1 MVQHVNPAVINPLIR
16 VLSTAYWYRD
26 ELRDFLVVAT
36 GDRSLIFRYPW
47 HDKTMSKRDLAR
59 ALVHDLTENQ
69 HKYRDVLVR
78 LILTAA
84 DMPDPV
90 ALKHLEDGAKKYQMA
105 REAIDVLR
113 PLVEPYRKEQEEI
126 TEFQRRLQT
135 RKDIDAFRQ
144 HTNQMI
150 DDLRAKFIESEKMA
164 AQPRGYA
171 LEGILKELFEVFNLE
186 ARRPFTAY
194 GEQIDGA
201 FTLAGTDYIVEAKW
215 QAKPIAAGDVTE
227 FAGKVTRRLDNTLG
241 LFVSMSGFQASVPDL
256 VARTGRHSVLLMD
269 GSDLMAVLERRLPL
283 DELITRKKRHAAE
296 TGDIQ
301 LSVWSILSEL

>member
-1 MVQHVNPAVINPLIR
+1 MAQQVNPALINPLIR
-16 VLSTAYWYRD
+16 VLSTAYWYRN
-26 ELRDFLVVAT
+26 ELRDFLIVAT
-36 GDRSLIFRYPW
+36 GDRSLVFRYPW
-47 HDKTMSKRDLAR
+47 QDKSMSKRDLAT
-59 ALVHDLTENQ
+59 ALVHDLTQNQ
-69 HKYRDVLVR
+69 DKYRDVLVQ

-90 ALKHLEDGAKKYQMA
+90 SLKHLEDGARKYQMA
-105 REAIDVLR
+105 REAIDVFH
-113 PLVEPYRKEQEEI
+113 PMVEPYRKEQEEI

-135 RKDIDAFRQ
+135 QKDIDEFRR

-150 DDLRAKFIESEKMA
+150 DDLKVKFLESEKMA

-171 LEGILKELFEVFNLE
+171 LEGILNELFEVFNLE
-186 ARRPFTAY
+186 SRRPFTAY
-194 GEQIDGA
+194 GEQIDGS
-201 FTLAGTDYIVEAKW
+201 FTLSGTDYILEAKW

-241 LFVSMSGFQASVPDL
+241 LFISMSGFQKSVPDL

-269 GSDLMAVLERRLPL
+269 GGDLMAVLDRRIAL

-301 LSVWSILSEL
+301 LSAWTILGQL